1 MLLVMRAVSYL
12 PFWSGFLSFLCLTH
26 QLTSPLCRIGVVRA
40 NFPALCLIL
49 TRKPAVF
56 YLKYD
61 VSCMFFVGALNRVK
75 EVCVWFVEGFQ
86 YKLCWILSS
95 VFSASLM
102 IGSFLLI
109 LWTWW
114 NPPPGL
120 WALKASCVLGIALPG
135 RLVVPS
141 FVSLGALWRIPR
153 GRNSQI
159 QCGSRMGSQAR
170 DRAWVEKPV
179 TFTLIL

>member
-1 MLLVMRAVSYL
+1 MRAVSCL

-61 VSCMFFVGALNRVK
+61 VSRMFFVGALNRVK
-75 EVCVWFVEGFQ
+75 EVCFWFVEGFQ
-86 YKLCWILSS
+86 CKLCWILSS
-95 VFSASLM
+95 VFSASLKM

-109 LWTWW
+109 LWTCW

-135 RLVVPS
+135 RLEVS
-141 FVSLGALWRIPR
+141 SSVSLGALWRRLR

-159 QCGSRMGSQAR
+159 QCGSRTGSQAR
-170 DRAWVEKPV
+170 DRASVEKPV
-179 TFTLIL
+179 AFTLIL